1 MVCTEYPPMQGAA
14 GWITA
19 HLSKALRKLGVDVYI
34 ACNECGNGDFYG
46 VSPTNVQNSQ
56 VLLKIVDDLKP
67 DIVHI
72 QFEAGLYGLV
82 HDPKEPRKSWT
93 YIDSFYT
100 KCKTPIVT
108 TIQSAYSLKEWMRG
122 PSANSDHAGAW
133 IKKGGRTG
141 IFGIPARALSRA
153 PANCKNLYN
162 DLLYYQSFKN
172 LIKEKVRMS
181 RASIVLSHHMSKIV
195 GAGEVIYIGAE
206 PAVSYPSNK
215 NKARAKY
222 SLPKNGQRIALAI
235 GFRTINK
242 GWDILERM
250 DIPNGWMLVVNS
262 NVKDYY
268 NTQSINFKWDMERSN
283 IIDLKRGFLNDEEL
297 SMLFFAADAVVLPYR
312 VTAGSAV
319 MFNALGH
326 GLPFVASDLP
336 SFKEFADQGLGIT
349 VKRNP
354 HGFSRGLE
362 ALNKDY
368 SKYAKTVDAFKQKL
382 KWDYVARQH
391 ISIYDTLVDQP
402 TIRTEIKG

>member
-1 MVCTEYPPMQGAA
+1 
-14 GWITA
+14 
-19 HLSKALRKLGVDVYI
+19 
-34 ACNECGNGDFYG
+34 
-46 VSPTNVQNSQ
+46 
-56 VLLKIVDDLKP
+56 
-67 DIVHI
+67 
-72 QFEAGLYGLV
+72 
-82 HDPKEPRKSWT
+82 
-93 YIDSFYT
+93 
-100 KCKTPIVT
+100 
-108 TIQSAYSLKEWMRG
+108 
-122 PSANSDHAGAW
+122 
-133 IKKGGRTG
+133 
-141 IFGIPARALSRA
+141 
-153 PANCKNLYN
+153 
-162 DLLYYQSFKN
+162 
-172 LIKEKVRMS
+172 
-181 RASIVLSHHMSKIV
+181 
-195 GAGEVIYIGAE
+195 
-206 PAVSYPSNK
+206 
-215 NKARAKY
+215 
-222 SLPKNGQRIALAI
+222 LPENGQRIALAI